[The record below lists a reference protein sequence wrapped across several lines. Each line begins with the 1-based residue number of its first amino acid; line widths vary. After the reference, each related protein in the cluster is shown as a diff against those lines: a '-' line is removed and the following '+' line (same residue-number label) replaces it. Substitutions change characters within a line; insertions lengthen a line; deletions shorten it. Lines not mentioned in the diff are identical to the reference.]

1 MYFISLGWQ
10 LLLLKSG
17 KLDGS
22 YYLARSV
29 PTTHD
34 LWATIKVWILNSGVF
49 FSHLLYVFF
58 WTETKFK
65 ITDQITRIIKATTS
79 YLQNLFIKIRSY
91 IFLKVLAHQREGSAP
106 YKAIKGWLDNTLE
119 APMSDSC
126 ASTAVHKYTGSSK
139 SWMVRQDKYREK
151 THLPF
156 RTPLFFKCRQLI
168 FGILYRYYLETFE
181 HRYCM

>member
-29 PTTHD
+29 CSVPTTHD

-49 FSHLLYVFF
+49 FSHLLYIFF

-65 ITDQITRIIKATTS
+65 ITDQITRIIKATTG

-106 YKAIKGWLDNTLE
+106 YKAVKGWLDNTLE
-119 APMSDSC
+119 APVSYSG

-156 RTPLFFKCRQLI
+156 RTPLFF
-168 FGILYRYYLETFE
+168 
-181 HRYCM
+181 